1 MNYTHKNRTNW
12 KLALLFGY
20 WSVGSNSETEPK
32 MSLADYLQDPEG
44 HKEQITEFIR
54 TEIIP
59 AAIERINCSF
69 SPRRLSKQSR
79 IIEPLPTD
87 QRQLSSY
94 RTRLGTMLEYGLS
107 TEIES
112 ILRGIFGDEFFLTFA
127 VAHEFPDFYL
137 RDKYRKPLL
146 KIEMKAVDADSDEQ
160 AARFDVLLGHLDP
173 HRDFILFIG
182 WKWETKSTG
191 DITWE
196 CPQIFTFAF
205 VSAHDLAVVRDA
217 RLIATGGKIENGQVF
232 VPSKKGEGTFSK
244 DPGNYG
250 KLWRIIERRQRS
262 ESTDL
267 GAHALDFLRFL
278 NDVNTHAPRNRMNRR
293 SSDTE

>member
-1 MNYTHKNRTNW
+1 
-12 KLALLFGY
+12 
-20 WSVGSNSETEPK
+20 
-32 MSLADYLQDPEG
+32 MSLVEYLQDPEG
-44 HKEQITEFIR
+44 QKQQITEFIR

-59 AAIERINCSF
+59 TAIERINASF

-79 IIEPLPTD
+79 EIEPLPTD

-112 ILRGIFGDEFFLTFA
+112 ILRGIYGDEFFLTFA
-127 VAHEFPDFYL
+127 VAHEFPDFYM
-137 RDKYRKPLL
+137 RDKHRKPLL

-160 AARFDVLLGHLDP
+160 AARFDVLLEHLDP
-173 HRDFILFIG
+173 YRDFILFIG
-182 WKWETKSTG
+182 WKWETKLT
-191 DITWE
+191 DDVTWE
-196 CPQIFTFAF
+196 CPEIFTFAF
-205 VSAHDLAVVRDA
+205 VSAYDLGVVRDA
-217 RLIATGGKIENGQVF
+217 RLIATGGKIENGQVL
-232 VPSKKGEGTFSK
+232 VPSTKSPGTFTK

-250 KLWRIIERRQRS
+250 KLWRIIQRRQRT
-262 ESTDL
+262 ESNDL
-267 GAHALDFLRFL
+267 GGHALDFLRFL